1 MTDPRRGRSLAF
13 LRRVGLFATLLS
25 VVAGIL
31 GMHVLSPGHGTH
43 AVGTH
48 AVGTGHGIIA
58 HADHHQ
64 QTAMAAHSCE
74 SPGTCT
80 AMSAR
85 GDMCVPAPSHTT
97 LAAPL
102 PGVLAFVTEPA
113 GSTAAGIS
121 RYLHRPE
128 SPSPGDLCIS
138 RT

>member
-1 MTDPRRGRSLAF
+1 MTDPRRRRSPAF

-43 AVGTH
+43 T
-48 AVGTGHGIIA
+48 VGTGHGIIA
-58 HADHHQ
+58 HADHHE
-64 QTAMAAHSCE
+64 QTAMAGHSCE

-80 AMSAR
+80 AMSA
-85 GDMCVPAPSHTT
+85 GAGTCVPAPSHTT

-113 GSTAAGIS
+113 GSMAAGIS
-121 RYLHRPE
+121 RYPHRPE